1 MKSVTQ
7 MIPGAA
13 RALATAAPYQAPAQ
27 TGTQLGVVDDAT
39 GEVVERLFRQ
49 LQAIFPAHKQAWPDD
64 KAKAAAMRNW
74 TMGFMAAGI
83 RSLEQIRYGIEQC
96 RKSGSPF
103 APSVG
108 QFIGWCTPG
117 PEAFGLP
124 ASADAWVEAL
134 MGVYSHEGVRI
145 AANETGIFDLRAAK
159 QEDKGLRQRFDH
171 NYAVVIR
178 RAQEGQP
185 LDGKIL
191 TGIGHDSQKTA
202 FELANELADQQTQA
216 RILQQ
221 GIPADGK
228 SARELLLAKMNIKR
242 GPVCGAEKR
251 T

>member
-1 MKSVTQ
+1 MKNVTQ
-7 MIPGAA
+7 LIPGAA
-13 RALATAAPYQAPAQ
+13 RALGTSAPYQAPAQ

-64 KAKAAAMRNW
+64 KALAAAMRSW
-74 TMGFMAAGI
+74 TKGFIAEGI
-83 RSLEQIRYGIEQC
+83 CTLEHIRFGIEQC

-134 MGVYSHEGVRI
+134 MGVYSHEGVKI
-145 AANETGIFDLRAAK
+145 AAIATGLFDLRSAK

-202 FELANELADQQTQA
+202 FELANELADQKAQA
-216 RILQQ
+216 KIIEQ

-228 SARELLLAKMNIKR
+228 SARALLLAKFGKNKTQEQR
-242 GPVCGAEKR
+242 P
-251 T
+251 

>member
-1 MKSVTQ
+1 MKPVSQLMATMGNLPPAIHSQPLQVTPQ
-7 MIPGAA
+7 
-13 RALATAAPYQAPAQ
+13 TA
-27 TGTQLGVVDDAT
+27 
-39 GEVVERLFRQ
+39 EVVNDLFRR
-49 LQAIFPAHKQAWPDD
+49 LRGIFPAWRQAWPSTEALDA
-64 KAKAAAMRNW
+64 AKAEWIKEFADE
-74 TMGFMAAGI
+74 GI
-83 RSLEQIRYGIEQC
+83 RTLEQIEFGIQKC
-96 RKSGSPF
+96 RKLKKPF

-108 QFIGWCTPG
+108 EFIAMCVPG
-117 PEAFGLP
+117 PEDFGMP
-124 ASADAWVEAL
+124 SAAGAWMEAL
-134 MGVYSHEGVRI
+134 MEAYSHEGVRI
-145 AANETGIFDLRAAK
+145 AAIATGLFDLRSAK

-202 FELANELADQQTQA
+202 FELANDLADQQTQA

-242 GPVCGAEKR
+242 EAQRVEGKF
-251 T
+251 

>member
-1 MKSVTQ
+1 MKPVNQLMATMGNLPPAIHAKPIQVTPQ
-7 MIPGAA
+7 
-13 RALATAAPYQAPAQ
+13 TA
-27 TGTQLGVVDDAT
+27 
-39 GEVVERLFRQ
+39 EVVNDLFRR
-49 LQAIFPAHKQAWPDD
+49 LRGIFPAWRQAWPSTEALDA
-64 KAKAAAMRNW
+64 AKAEWIKEFADE
-74 TMGFMAAGI
+74 GI
-83 RSLEQIRYGIEQC
+83 RTLEQIEFGIQKC
-96 RKSGSPF
+96 RKLKKPF

-108 QFIGWCTPG
+108 EFIAMCVPG
-117 PEAFGLP
+117 PEDFGMP
-124 ASADAWVEAL
+124 SAAGAWMEAL
-134 MGVYSHEGVRI
+134 MEAYSHEGVRI
-145 AANETGIFDLRAAK
+145 AAIATGLFDLRSAK

-202 FELANELADQQTQA
+202 FEMANDLADQQTQA

-242 GPVCGAEKR
+242 EAQRVEGKF
-251 T
+251 

>member
-1 MKSVTQ
+1 MRSANSLT
-7 MIPGAA
+7 A
-13 RALATAAPYQAPAQ
+13 RAATSIRSGNLPPVIEPL
-27 TGTQLGVVDDAT
+27 GTVDDDTA
-39 GEVVERLFRQ
+39 EVVERLFRQ

-64 KAKAAAMRNW
+64 KALAAAMRSW
-74 TMGFMAAGI
+74 TKGFIAEGI
-83 RSLEQIRYGIEQC
+83 CTLEHIRFGIEQC

-145 AANETGIFDLRAAK
+145 AANETGIFDLRSAK

-191 TGIGHDSQKTA
+191 AGIGHDSQKTA
-202 FELANELADQQTQA
+202 FELANELADQKAQA
-216 RILQQ
+216 KIIEQ

-228 SARELLLAKMNIKR
+228 SARELLLAKFGKNKTQEQR
-242 GPVCGAEKR
+242 P
-251 T
+251 